1 MSTGAIAILLS
12 VQPFTFNGLRTIGK
26 IFFILDLVLF
36 ITFSALII
44 NRFIVKGGKSALIK
58 SLHHPLESFYFG
70 AFWISLD
77 FIIYCIQQYGVASCG
92 PWLVKTLEVLF
103 WAFASCA
110 ILVVIFQ
117 YHVIFDEEHLPTVH
131 AMPVW
136 ILPAYPF
143 LVLGPLAATL
153 EYSQPRT
160 SALPILIGGIL
171 FQGLGWTIAFFMYTL
186 YITRLVNS
194 SLPEPSK
201 MPGMFVAVGPA
212 AYTSTTLVQL
222 GVQAQSVLPN
232 GFLGITSVPT
242 GDLWKAV
249 GVPIGIFL
257 WLVGFWFFA
266 ISAVSNIINAKKMS
280 FTLNMWSIV
289 FPNVGLTIALIQ
301 IGQLLDSD
309 GIRGVGSAM
318 TILLVIAW
326 LLIAAGN
333 IRAVWTRQILWPGQD
348 EDGGDVEGHR
358 SRRDK
363 EA

>member
-1 MSTGAIAILLS
+1 
-12 VQPFTFNGLRTIGK
+12 
-26 IFFILDLVLF
+26 
-36 ITFSALII
+36 
-44 NRFIVKGGKSALIK
+44 
-58 SLHHPLESFYFG
+58 
-70 AFWISLD
+70 
-77 FIIYCIQQYGVASCG
+77 
-92 PWLVKTLEVLF
+92 
-103 WAFASCA
+103 
-110 ILVVIFQ
+110 
-117 YHVIFDEEHLPTVH
+117 
-131 AMPVW
+131 
-136 ILPAYPF
+136 
-143 LVLGPLAATL
+143 
-153 EYSQPRT
+153 
-160 SALPILIGGIL
+160 
-171 FQGLGWTIAFFMYTL
+171 MYTL

-222 GVQAQSVLPN
+222 GVQAQTVLPS

-266 ISAVSNIINAKKMS
+266 ISAVSNIINAKKIS

-301 IGQLLDSD
+301 IGQVLDSD

-348 EDGGDVEGHR
+348 EDGGDVEGHQ